1 MISSVHA
8 CVDLLYCHQSCT
20 VWPISFGMQEGMSA
34 LMWAARK
41 KKQADVVS
49 KFISAGADVNLKNRE
64 VYAADIL

>member
-1 MISSVHA
+1 
-8 CVDLLYCHQSCT
+8 
-20 VWPISFGMQEGMSA
+20 MSA